1 MEKNGESSISTRIL
15 RSLEETVRKTAILST
30 LGACALLTVGVLT
43 TGCKPDLPSANA
55 QALIQAEY
63 DHRPAAGVNITID
76 EVGLRQGVTAKYWE
90 MTKLYP
96 NKYWAD
102 FTLTPDGKKVVKLPK
117 GGDVFEWRPDSIT
130 DKKFTVVIASVAA
143 THLKA
148 LDLQTLQDEPGGKS
162 VVYSEAVGLE
172 GLPDPLVTMAHNAS
186 NKLASKHTADFIVDG
201 GAWKLKSIE

>member
-1 MEKNGESSISTRIL
+1 M
-15 RSLEETVRKTAILST
+15 RKTAILNS
-30 LGACALLTVGVLT
+30 LGACALLTVGILT
-43 TGCKPDLPSANA
+43 TGCKPELTSANA

-63 DHRPAAGVNITID
+63 DHRPAASVNITID

-102 FTLTPDGKKVVKLPK
+102 FQLTPDGKKVVKVPG
-117 GGDVFEWRPDSIT
+117 GGDTFQWRPESPT
-130 DKKFTVVIASVAA
+130 DKKFTLVISTVAT

-148 LDLQTLQDEPGGKS
+148 RDLQDLQDDAGGKS
-162 VVYSEAVGLE
+162 VSYSESVGLE
-172 GLPDPLVTMAHNAS
+172 GVPDALVNMAHNAS
-186 NKLASKHTADFIVDG
+186 NKLSSKHQADFIVEG